1 MLILAAFWRQLGYR
15 EVTGGRMTAKLTE
28 VADDEY
34 PPLEVP
40 IGARRQLPCGGLPA
54 LVLLASILPGVAFGQ
69 ALIDVELN
77 QTALDAGL
85 EEADIEDSVNEVI
98 ASELKLDGVTGFL
111 DSMAKAQAMA
121 NKGMGADYASNI
133 KKFEVGGSASSAL
146 NGAGFSFKKGQDTL
160 PQGGFAA
167 HVTLMGGIN
176 LGLMASKKK
185 ALGKRFRLYGNGLYM
200 PLPGGAA
207 FGGTMYN
214 VGAHLQV
221 KVIRGA
227 NAKVTEWGGIDIT
240 SGFEYSGYQLN
251 LKRDLPLDAP
261 IDGGEL
267 TWTASGDYGLSA
279 EAMSIPI
286 EVSSNFRVAIAT
298 AYLGGALDIY
308 TGSSN
313 LTADLTGPI
322 KGTVK
327 PAIKNERLGDASL
340 AFTAGGLPDNYV
352 PRIFAGGQLAIGPL
366 KGYGHLN
373 VAFNQTYGG
382 HLGGR
387 LAW

>member
-1 MLILAAFWRQLGYR
+1 MTEHATGEAAGLTRRLGQGLLLAAGL
-15 EVTGGRMTAKLTE
+15 
-28 VADDEY
+28 
-34 PPLEVP
+34 
-40 IGARRQLPCGGLPA
+40 LPA
-54 LVLLASILPGVAFGQ
+54 VASGQ

-77 QTALDAGL
+77 QSAQDAGL
-85 EEADIEDSVNEVI
+85 SDSDIEDPVNDAI

-133 KKFEVGGSASSAL
+133 KKFEIGGSASSAL

-176 LGLMASKKK
+176 LGLMARKKK
-185 ALGKRFRLYGNGLYM
+185 AFGKRFRLYGNGLYM
-200 PLPGGAA
+200 PLPGGEA

-227 NAKVTEWGGIDIT
+227 SAKVTEWGGIDIT
-240 SGFEYSGYQLN
+240 SGFEYAGYQLN
-251 LKRDLPLDAP
+251 LKRDLPLEAP
-261 IDGGEL
+261 VDGGDV

-279 EAMSIPI
+279 VASSIPI
-286 EVSSNFRVAIAT
+286 EVSSNFRIAIAT

-308 TGSSN
+308 TGSSA
-313 LTADLTGPI
+313 LTADLAGPI
-322 KGTVK
+322 KGTIR
-327 PAIKNERLGDASL
+327 PAIKNERVGDATL
-340 AFTAGGLPDNYV
+340 DFDAQGLPDNYV

-373 VAFNQTYGG
+373 VGFNQTYGG

>member
-1 MLILAAFWRQLGYR
+1 MTLRTVPPTRPVTVLDCGTRHLAL
-15 EVTGGRMTAKLTE
+15 L
-28 VADDEY
+28 
-34 PPLEVP
+34 
-40 IGARRQLPCGGLPA
+40 RRT
-54 LVLLASILPGVAFGQ
+54 ASILVCATLLPVTASAQ
-69 ALIDVELN
+69 VRIDVELN

-85 EEADIEDSVNEVI
+85 TEADVEDPVNDII

-133 KKFEVGGSASSAL
+133 KKFEVGGSVSSAL
-146 NGAGFSFKKGQDTL
+146 NGAGFSFKKGQETL

-185 ALGKRFRLYGNGLYM
+185 AFGKRFRLYGNGLYM
-200 PLPGGAA
+200 PLPGGEA

-214 VGAHLQV
+214 MGAHLQV
-221 KVIRGA
+221 KIVNGA
-227 NAKVTEWGGIDIT
+227 DAKVTEWGGIDIT
-240 SGFEYSGYQLN
+240 TGFEYAGYQLN

-261 IDGGEL
+261 IEGGEV
-267 TWTASGDYGLSA
+267 TWTASGDYGLA
-279 EAMSIPI
+279 ATATSIPI
-286 EVSSNFRVAIAT
+286 EVSTNVRVAIMT
-298 AYLGGALDIY
+298 GYLGGALDIY
-308 TGSSN
+308 TGSSD
-313 LTADLTGPI
+313 LQADLRGPI

-327 PAIKNERLGDASL
+327 PALKNERLGDATL
-340 AFTAGGLPDNYV
+340 AFDAAGAPDAYV

-373 VAFNQTYGG
+373 VGFNQTYGG